1 MVRRGFFGRVR
12 ELLFGKGTIMKRIA
26 LAVLMCL
33 AVGLTGAAGERVRIG
48 ISIPTADH
56 GWTGGIVW
64 WAQRA
69 ARELS
74 EKYPGAE
81 FIVVTAD
88 APAKQISDVE
98 DLVTR
103 GIKALVVLP
112 HEPTPLAPTLN
123 QIRRSGVFTVVVDR
137 TVPELENDI
146 YVAGDNTGMGR
157 LCGEFMASQMKGRDA
172 DIVVMTG
179 IPCDVDTDRVNAFN
193 EVMKDNPNI
202 TILDSQPANWS
213 TQKGLELMKNFLQKF
228 PKIDA
233 VWCQDDDVLKGV
245 MQAYKESGRSDI
257 SLVLGGAGSKD
268 IIKMIIDGDPL
279 VRATVTYPPKMI
291 YEGVVMAAEHMLN
304 KVDYQKVMIIPAE
317 LVTKEN
323 AQDFY
328 YPDSPF

>member
-1 MVRRGFFGRVR
+1 
-12 ELLFGKGTIMKRIA
+12 MKRIA

-213 TQKGLELMKNFLQKF
+213 TQKGLELMENFLQKF

>member
-1 MVRRGFFGRVR
+1 
-12 ELLFGKGTIMKRIA
+12 
-26 LAVLMCL
+26 MCL
-33 AVGLTGAAGERVRIG
+33 AIGLTATAGEKVRIG

-69 ARELS
+69 ARELG

-123 QIRRSGVFTVVVDR
+123 QIRKSGVFTVVVDR
-137 TVPELENDI
+137 TVPELDNDI
-146 YVAGDNTGMGR
+146 YVAGDNTGLGR
-157 LCGEFMASQMKGRDA
+157 LCGEFMASQLKGKDA

-193 EVMKDNPNI
+193 EVMKKNPNI

-213 TQKGLELMKNFLQKF
+213 TQKGLELMENFLQKF

-245 MQAYKESGRSDI
+245 MQAYKESGRSDV

-268 IIKMIIDGDPL
+268 IIKMIIDGDPM

>member
-1 MVRRGFFGRVR
+1 
-12 ELLFGKGTIMKRIA
+12 MKRFA
-26 LAVLMCL
+26 LALVVCL
-33 AVGLTGAAGERVRIG
+33 ALGLQAVAGEKVKIG

-64 WAQRA
+64 WAERA
-69 ARELS
+69 AKELG

-81 FIVVTAD
+81 FLVVTAD

-98 DLVTR
+98 DLVVK
-103 GIKALVVLP
+103 GIKALVILP

-123 QIRRSGVFTVVVDR
+123 FIRGTGVFTVVVDR
-137 TVPELENDI
+137 TVPELQNDI
-146 YVAGDNTGMGR
+146 YVAGDNPGLGR
-157 LCGEFMASQMKGRDA
+157 LCGEFMAKEIGDKEAKM
-172 DIVVMTG
+172 VVMTG

-193 EVMKDNPNI
+193 EVMKKHPNI
-202 TILDSQPANWS
+202 TILDTQPANWS
-213 TQKGLELMKNFLQKF
+213 TQKGLELMENFLQKF

-245 MQAYKESGRSDI
+245 MQAYKESGRKDI
-257 SLVLGGAGSKD
+257 GLVLGGAGSKD

-304 KVDYQKVMIIPAE
+304 KKNFDKTTIIPAE
-317 LVTKEN
+317 LVTKGN
-323 AQDFY
+323 AKDYY
-328 YPDSPF
+328 YPTSPF

>member
-1 MVRRGFFGRVR
+1 
-12 ELLFGKGTIMKRIA
+12 MKRIA

-33 AVGLTGAAGERVRIG
+33 AIGLTATAGEKVRIG

-69 ARELS
+69 ARELG

-123 QIRRSGVFTVVVDR
+123 QIRNSGVFTVVVDR
-137 TVPELENDI
+137 TVPELDNDI

-157 LCGEFMASQMKGRDA
+157 LCGEFMASQMKGKDA

-193 EVMKDNPNI
+193 EVMKQNPNI

-213 TQKGLELMKNFLQKF
+213 TQKGLELMENFLQKF

-245 MQAYKESGRSDI
+245 MQAYKESGRSDV

-268 IIKMIIDGDPL
+268 IIKMIIDGDPM

>member
-1 MVRRGFFGRVR
+1 
-12 ELLFGKGTIMKRIA
+12 MKRIA

>member
-1 MVRRGFFGRVR
+1 
-12 ELLFGKGTIMKRIA
+12 MKRIA

-33 AVGLTGAAGERVRIG
+33 AIGLTASAGERVRIG

-69 ARELS
+69 ARELG

-146 YVAGDNTGMGR
+146 YVAGDNTGLGR
-157 LCGEFMASQMKGRDA
+157 LCGEFMASELKGRDA

-193 EVMKDNPNI
+193 AVMKDNPNI

-213 TQKGLELMKNFLQKF
+213 TQKGLELMENFLQKF

-245 MQAYKESGRSDI
+245 MQAYKESGRSDV

-268 IIKMIIDGDPL
+268 IIKMIIDGDPM

-317 LVTKEN
+317 LVTKDN
-323 AQDFY
+323 AKDFY